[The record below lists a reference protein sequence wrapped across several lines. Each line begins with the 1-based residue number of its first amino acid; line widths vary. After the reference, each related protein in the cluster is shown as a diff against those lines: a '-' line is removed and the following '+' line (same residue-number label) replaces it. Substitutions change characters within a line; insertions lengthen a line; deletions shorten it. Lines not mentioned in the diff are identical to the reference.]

1 MKLSICIPTYNRND
15 SLEECI
21 KSINNL
27 INKNKMN
34 ININII
40 ITDNSNNNNLF
51 KIKKK
56 LIKISK
62 YKIFFLSEKK
72 RGIVNSRNKCLKK
85 LKSINPNYISFLD
98 DDCTIDKSWIKNAFK
113 IIKLKKAD
121 VATGPQVYL
130 SKSNGKIL
138 NYAEIFEK
146 QYNGDKS
153 HLVKWAA
160 SNNVI
165 VDYNIIKK
173 HKLIF
178 NKKLNK
184 FGVGE
189 DQLFFSNITKL
200 GYKIFWNKNIKVYEK
215 IHEHRQTFKW
225 LIERSYR
232 LGVLGHFIDIKEFGT
247 IYGLFINYLKSI
259 YYFFKSIISIFILRK
274 YYLERIIDNFLRF
287 FGRFIGPLFF
297 DRIDFY
303 KK

>member
-1 MKLSICIPTYNRND
+1 MKLSICICTYNRND
-15 SLEECI
+15 KLEKCI
-21 KSINNL
+21 KSINNI
-27 INKNKMN
+27 INKKK
-34 ININII
+34 IKINII
-40 ITDNSNNNNLF
+40 ISDNSSNDNLF

-62 YKIFFLSEKK
+62 YKIIFIDEKK

-85 LKSINPNYISFLD
+85 LKSVNPNYISFFD
-98 DDCTIDKSWIKNAFK
+98 DDCTIDKYWIKNTFK
-113 IIKLKKAD
+113 IIKLYKAD
-121 VATGPQVYL
+121 VATGPQIYHG
-130 SKSNGKIL
+130 KSNNKIF
-138 NYAEIFEK
+138 NYSEIFEK
-146 QYNGDKS
+146 QYNKNKT

>member
-15 SLEECI
+15 SLERCI
-21 KSINNL
+21 KSINNI
-27 INKNKMN
+27 INKNK

-40 ITDNSNNNNLF
+40 ITDNSNNNNVS
-51 KIKKK
+51 KVKKK
-56 LIKISK
+56 LVKISN
-62 YKIFFLSEKK
+62 YKIIFINEKK
-72 RGIVNSRNKCLKK
+72 RGIVNSRNRCLKK
-85 LKSINPNYISFLD
+85 LKSINPNYISFFD

-130 SKSNGKIL
+130 GKSIGEFF

-146 QYNGDKS
+146 KYSGDKT

-165 VDYNIIKK
+165 VDYSIIKK

-178 NKKLNK
+178 DKKLNK

-189 DQLFFSNITKL
+189 DQLFFSTINKL

-215 IHEHRQTFKW
+215 IHQHRQTFKW

-232 LGVLGHFIDIKEFGT
+232 LGVLGHFIDIKEFG
-247 IYGLFINYLKSI
+247 ISYGLFINYLKSI
-259 YYFFKSIISIFILRK
+259 YYFLKFIISFFIIRKNYSIIIAN
-274 YYLERIIDNFLRF
+274 NFLRF
-287 FGRFIGPLFF
+287 YGRLIGPLVFNK
-297 DRIDFY
+297 INFY

>member
-15 SLEECI
+15 SLERCI
-21 KSINNL
+21 KSINNI
-27 INKNKMN
+27 INKNK

-40 ITDNSNNNNLF
+40 ISDNSNNGNLF

-62 YKIFFLSEKK
+62 YKIIFISEKK
-72 RGIVNSRNKCLKK
+72 RGIVNSRNMCLRK
-85 LKSINPNYISFLD
+85 LKSINPNYISFFD
-98 DDCTIDKSWIKNAFK
+98 DDCVIDKYWIKNAFK
-113 IIKLKKAD
+113 IIKLHKAD
-121 VATGPQVYL
+121 VATGPQIYHG
-130 SKSNGKIL
+130 KSDNKIF
-138 NYAEIFEK
+138 NYSEIFEK
-146 QYNGDKS
+146 QYNKNKT

-215 IHEHRQTFKW
+215 IHKHRQTFKW

-247 IYGLFINYLKSI
+247 ICGLLINYLKSI
-259 YYFFKSIISIFILRK
+259 YYFFKSIISIFIFKR
-274 YYLERIIDNFLRF
+274 YYLERITNNFLRF
-287 FGRFIGPLFF
+287 FGRVIGPLFF
-297 DRIDFY
+297 DKVDFY

>member
-1 MKLSICIPTYNRND
+1 MRLSICIPTYNRND
-15 SLEECI
+15 SLQKCI
-21 KSINNL
+21 KSINNI
-27 INKNKMN
+27 INKNK
-34 ININII
+34 IKINII

-56 LIKISK
+56 LIKVSK
-62 YKIFFLSEKK
+62 YKIIFLNEKK
-72 RGIVNSRNKCLKK
+72 RGIVNSRNMCLRK
-85 LKSINPNYISFLD
+85 LKSVNPNYISFFD
-98 DDCTIDKSWIKNAFK
+98 DDCVIDKYWIKNVFK
-113 IIKLKKAD
+113 IIKLHKAD
-121 VATGPQVYL
+121 VATGPQIYHG
-130 SKSNGKIL
+130 KSDNKIF
-138 NYAEIFEK
+138 NYSEIFEK
-146 QYNGDKS
+146 QYNKNKT

-173 HKLIF
+173 HKLVF

-215 IHEHRQTFKW
+215 IHKHRQTFKW

-247 IYGLFINYLKSI
+247 IYGLLINYLKSI
-259 YYFFKSIISIFILRK
+259 YYFFKSIISIFIFKK
-274 YYLERIIDNFLRF
+274 YYLERITNNFLRF
-287 FGRFIGPLFF
+287 FGRLIGPLFF
-297 DRIDFY
+297 NKVDFY

>member
-1 MKLSICIPTYNRND
+1 MKLSICIPTYNRNN
-15 SLEECI
+15 SLEKCI
-21 KSINNL
+21 KSINKI
-27 INKNKMN
+27 INKNK
-34 ININII
+34 IKINII

-51 KIKKK
+51 QIKKK

-85 LKSINPNYISFLD
+85 LKVINPNYISFFD
-98 DDCTIDKSWIKNAFK
+98 DDCTIDKSWIKNVFK
-113 IIKLKKAD
+113 IIRLKKAD
-121 VATGPQVYL
+121 VVTGPQLYL
-130 SKSNGKIL
+130 SKSNSKIF

-146 QYNGDKS
+146 QYKGGEN

-165 VDYNIIKK
+165 MNYNIIKK
-173 HKLIF
+173 HKLVF
-178 NKKLNK
+178 NKRLNK

-200 GYKIFWNKNIKVYEK
+200 GYKIFWNKNVKVYEK

-232 LGVLGHFIDIKEFGT
+232 LGVLGHFIDIKEYGIMFG
-247 IYGLFINYLKSI
+247 IFINYLKSF
-259 YYFFKSIISIFILRK
+259 YYFFKFFISFFTFNK
-274 YYLERIIDNFLRF
+274 NYLEIIINNFLRF
-287 FGRFIGPLFF
+287 FGRLIGPLVFNK
-297 DRIDFY
+297 IKFY
-303 KK
+303 KQ